1 MRIDTIA
8 ASVFVLF
15 FACVSAV
22 NAEPM
27 ELQTP
32 DGQTVI
38 LYVDRTWEYKRPPPT
53 SEGDTVEL
61 DALVEGPS
69 NFAGQE
75 VVITGNV
82 ARLLGAYRLNSTNG
96 QNNIVVDV
104 TRARRAD
111 QIELDAALEK
121 AGFMGSV
128 RLQIQGRVE
137 QGTVTYRLVAANIVL
152 IN

>member
-1 MRIDTIA
+1 
-8 ASVFVLF
+8 
-15 FACVSAV
+15 
-22 NAEPM
+22 M

-38 LYVDRTWEYKRPPPT
+38 LYVDRTWEYKRPPPVRG
-53 SEGDTVEL
+53 EDTVDL
-61 DALVEGPS
+61 DTLVEGPS
-69 NFAGQE
+69 KFAGQE

-104 TRARRAD
+104 ARARRAD

-152 IN
+152 VN

>member
-22 NAEPM
+22 SAEPM

-38 LYVDRTWEYKRPPPT
+38 LYPDRTWEYKRPPPT
-53 SEGDTVEL
+53 PEGDTVEL
-61 DALVEGPS
+61 DALVE
-69 NFAGQE
+69 
-75 VVITGNV
+75 

-104 TRARRAD
+104 TRTRRAD

-121 AGFMGSV
+121 AGFMGTV
-128 RLQIQGRVE
+128 RLQIQGRME